1 MVTTVTKA
9 LSAIAKHDSSL
20 YTPRAVESG
29 QNMNNSESSNNRK
42 YDGYDDPDSELWQ
55 PREMEPTKTEPSVL
69 LTLALLQLGGT
80 LLISVVL
87 WFVFDAREGLS
98 AFFGGFIAIF
108 GSLYSA
114 GRLFTAKQNADAVES
129 LRRFYASIVI
139 KIVFTLVMVAICV
152 IVIKVSFLPFIIAYL
167 IAAVVVNIMA
177 LWITA

>member
-1 MVTTVTKA
+1 
-9 LSAIAKHDSSL
+9 
-20 YTPRAVESG
+20 
-29 QNMNNSESSNNRK
+29 MNNSVSSNNRQK
-42 YDGYDDPDSELWQ
+42 NGYDEPDSELWQ
-55 PREMEPTKTEPSVL
+55 PREMEPTKTEPRVL
-69 LTLALLQLGGT
+69 LMLALLQLGGT
-80 LLISVVL
+80 LVFSLLLWLI
-87 WFVFDAREGLS
+87 FDLREGLS
-98 AFFGGFIAIF
+98 AFFGGFIAIA

-114 GRLFTAKQNADAVES
+114 GRLFTANQSAEAVET

>member
-1 MVTTVTKA
+1 MN
-9 LSAIAKHDSSL
+9 DS
-20 YTPRAVESG
+20 V
-29 QNMNNSESSNNRK
+29 SSNNRK
-42 YDGYDDPDSELWQ
+42 NNGYDEPDSELWQ
-55 PREMEPTKTEPSVL
+55 PREMEPTETEPRVL
-69 LTLALLQLGGT
+69 LKLALMQLAGT
-80 LLISVVL
+80 LLFSLVL

-98 AFFGGFIAIF
+98 AFFGGFIAVF

-114 GRLFTAKQNADAVES
+114 GRLFTSKQNTEAVDS

-177 LWITA
+177 LWVTA

>member
-1 MVTTVTKA
+1 MN
-9 LSAIAKHDSSL
+9 DS
-20 YTPRAVESG
+20 
-29 QNMNNSESSNNRK
+29 MSNNNRQNN
-42 YDGYDDPDSELWQ
+42 GYDDPDSELWQ
-55 PREMEPTKTEPSVL
+55 PREMEPTKTEPKVL
-69 LTLALLQLGGT
+69 LKLALMQLVST
-80 LLISVVL
+80 VIFSVVL
-87 WFVFDAREGLS
+87 LFIFDVREGLS